1 MLRAYL
7 NGLFKKNDGAYLVTA
22 DTFTGSVILSLAKPC
37 SRPASQADHPSS
49 GVVTVRLP
57 TSHYTNDCR
66 GKFLYLTP
74 TDEAKIN
81 LVLQKEFD
89 NNFIAFCIELK
100 TLGMQTQDAV
110 DQFMYANKMD
120 DFFGGDIETLR
131 KKLYR
136 HQIATMKKTRE
147 KLRQKANYVFKK
159 AIKNIPHSAIY

>member
-22 DTFTGSVILSLAKPC
+22 DTFTGSVILSLVKPC
-37 SRPASQADHPSS
+37 SRPASQAEHPSS

-89 NNFIAFCIELK
+89 NNFIAYCIELK

-110 DQFMYANKMD
+110 EQFIYDNNMD
-120 DFFGGDIETLR
+120 EFFGGDIETLR
-131 KKLYR
+131 KKIYR
-136 HQIATMKKTRE
+136 HQIATMKKVRE
-147 KLRQKANYVFKK
+147 KLRQKAKYEFKK
-159 AIKNIPHSAIY
+159 AIKHISRTATY